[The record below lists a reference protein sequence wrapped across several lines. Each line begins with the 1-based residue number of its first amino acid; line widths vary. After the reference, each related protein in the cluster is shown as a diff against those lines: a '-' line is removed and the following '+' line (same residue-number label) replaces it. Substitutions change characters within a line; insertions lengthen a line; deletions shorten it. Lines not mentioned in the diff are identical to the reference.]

1 MRQGKYFPQKC
12 RLKASDGIFY
22 AVSAAVCGSPKP
34 PAAASA
40 RSHIKEGGTRRTVGI
55 FWTVAFLM
63 FKTPFLAAASE
74 TGISLMPSETTAGQS
89 IVFQSFR
96 RAAAMI

>member
-40 RSHIKEGGTRRTVGI
+40 RSHIKEGGT
-55 FWTVAFLM
+55 WY
-63 FKTPFLAAASE
+63 
-74 TGISLMPSETTAGQS
+74 TGHILGGC
-89 IVFQSFR
+89 VFNV
-96 RAAAMI
+96 